1 MIYLIESESNQLL
14 KEYIANIIKKYEN
27 TVYIDYNTSNIDDVL
42 AEASYYSMFNEE
54 KLLIVKNANIF
65 CSDKISEEI
74 TNKLLSYFSNPNKLT
89 TIIFITNAKID
100 LRKKITKYVKDNFN
114 LIQIPSLKP
123 RDLKNKLK
131 EMFENDGYTIED
143 ESLYYIMN
151 NNLNN
156 YDLIYNEVAK
166 IKLFYNKPQKIMYND
181 VLNIVAKSIETNNF
195 KFIDAIISKDI
206 KEAFKLYNDLKLLK
220 VEPLGLISLLAR
232 EYRLMLFTKILK
244 EEHYSIYEIS
254 SELNLQDWQLEKIS
268 KNASKYKIKTL
279 ESQIIGLAN
288 LDLKIKSGKI
298 DKWLGLAKFIVDS
311 AE

>member
-1 MIYLIESESNQLL
+1 
-14 KEYIANIIKKYEN
+14 
-27 TVYIDYNTSNIDDVL
+27 
-42 AEASYYSMFNEE
+42 
-54 KLLIVKNANIF
+54 
-65 CSDKISEEI
+65 
-74 TNKLLSYFSNPNKLT
+74 
-89 TIIFITNAKID
+89 
-100 LRKKITKYVKDNFN
+100 
-114 LIQIPSLKP
+114 
-123 RDLKNKLK
+123 
-131 EMFENDGYTIED
+131 
-143 ESLYYIMN
+143 
-151 NNLNN
+151 
-156 YDLIYNEVAK
+156 
-166 IKLFYNKPQKIMYND
+166 
-181 VLNIVAKSIETNNF
+181 VAKSIETNNF